1 MLRVIKPQSPMSVGV
16 WLLVGFNLT
25 SDAAWVLR
33 FLGRAND
40 QRLLHSGCCAAA
52 DASDVMTAA
61 LGAALATYTG
71 VLLGVSAIPVWAKNI
86 RLLPFH
92 FGVSGLASASSLLE
106 LVHEDPA
113 LRRVGIAAAAAETV
127 VGALLELDRYRAQ
140 EPLKRRTSGTLI
152 RLAGVLSG
160 PVALAIRL
168 LSGRSRGGN
177 RAAAGVSLAGTLMT
191 RFAWLEAGKQSAEDP
206 GDALGLTASRPE

>member
-1 MLRVIKPQSPMSVGV
+1 
-16 WLLVGFNLT
+16 
-25 SDAAWVLR
+25 VLR

-40 QRLLHSGCCAAA
+40 QKRLQSACSAAA

-61 LGAALATYTG
+61 LGGALATYTG
-71 VLLGVSAIPVWAKNI
+71 VLLGVSTVPVWAKNI

-106 LVHEDPA
+106 LIHEDPA
-113 LRRVGIAAAAAETV
+113 LRRVGIATAAAETV
-127 VGALLELDRYRAQ
+127 VGALLELDRGRAQ
-140 EPLKRRTSGTLI
+140 EPLTRRRSGTLI
-152 RLAGVLSG
+152 RFAGALSG

-168 LSGRSRGGN
+168 LSGRSRRGN
-177 RAAAGVSLAGTLMT
+177 RAAAVVSLAGTLMT

-206 GDALGLTASRPE
+206 REPLGLVAPRSS